1 MGFFNMINEQTDW
14 REKALKWKK
23 QLAWRATHDTLT
35 GLPNRM
41 LFIDRLS
48 LAVIQAQRERE
59 RAAVVVLNLD
69 GYKNV
74 VHRLGLQAGD
84 ELIKEVAAGLR
95 RRLRKGDTLARM
107 DRDEFLILLPRI
119 LRIPDAA
126 TSVTKVLEGLKSEPF
141 TIRGQQL
148 NITAS
153 AGVACYPENGD
164 QAEELIRCAD
174 IALYEAKQAGRNTHR
189 IYRPM

>member
-1 MGFFNMINEQTDW
+1 MTYEQTDW

-35 GLPNRM
+35 GLPNRV

-48 LAVIQAQRERE
+48 MAVIHAQRERE
-59 RAAVVVLNLD
+59 RAAVVILNLD

-74 VHRLGLQAGD
+74 VHLLGLRAGD
-84 ELIKEVAAGLR
+84 ELIKEVAAGLS
-95 RRLRKGDTLARM
+95 RRLRKGDTLARI

-119 LRIPDAA
+119 IRIPDAA
-126 TSVTKVLEGLKSEPF
+126 TAVTKTLEGLKSEPLI
-141 TIRGQQL
+141 IRGQQV

-174 IALYEAKQAGRNTHR
+174 IALYEAKQAGRDTHR
-189 IYRPM
+189 IYRPT

>member
-1 MGFFNMINEQTDW
+1 MTDEQTDW

-23 QLAWRATHDTLT
+23 QLAWRVTHDSLT

-48 LAVIQAQRERE
+48 MAIIQAQRERE
-59 RAAVVVLNLD
+59 RAAVVIINLD

-74 VHRLGLQAGD
+74 IHSLGLRAGD
-84 ELIKEVAAGLR
+84 ELIKEISTGLR

-107 DRDEFLILLPRI
+107 DMDEFLILLPRI
-119 LRIPDAA
+119 LRIPDAT
-126 TSVTKVLEGLKSEPF
+126 TSITKVLEGLKSEPF
-141 TIRGQQL
+141 IIRGQQL
-148 NITAS
+148 SITAS
-153 AGVACYPENGD
+153 AGISCYPENGD

-174 IALYEAKQAGRNTHR
+174 IALCDAKQAGKNTLR

>member
-1 MGFFNMINEQTDW
+1 MTDEQTDW

-35 GLPNRM
+35 GLPNRV

-48 LAVIQAQRERE
+48 MAIIQAQRERE
-59 RAAVVVLNLD
+59 RTAVVILNLD

-74 VHRLGLQAGD
+74 VHRFGLRAGD

-95 RRLRKGDTLARM
+95 RRLRKADTLARM

-119 LRIPDAA
+119 IRIPDAA
-126 TSVTKVLEGLKSEPF
+126 TALTKILDGLKSEPY
-141 TIRGQQL
+141 IIQGQQL
-148 NITAS
+148 DITAS

-174 IALYEAKQAGRNTHR
+174 VALYEAKQAGRNTHR
-189 IYRPM
+189 IYRAT

>member
-1 MGFFNMINEQTDW
+1 MTDEQNDW
-14 REKALKWKK
+14 REKALRWKK
-23 QLAWRATHDTLT
+23 QLAWRSTHDTLT
-35 GLPNRM
+35 GLPNRV

-48 LAVIQAQRERE
+48 MAIIQAQRERE
-59 RAAVVVLNLD
+59 RAAVVILNLD
-69 GYKNV
+69 EYRNV
-74 VHRLGLQAGD
+74 VHRFGLRAGD

-95 RRLRKGDTLARM
+95 RGLRKGDTLARM

-119 LRIPDAA
+119 LRISDAV
-126 TSVTKVLEGLKSEPF
+126 TVITKVMEGLKSALF
-141 TIRGQQL
+141 TIQGQRL
-148 NITAS
+148 DITAG

-174 IALYEAKQAGRNTHR
+174 IALYEAKQAGKNTHR

>member
-1 MGFFNMINEQTDW
+1 MTDENTDW

-23 QLAWRATHDTLT
+23 QLAWRATHDSLT

-48 LAVIQAQRERE
+48 MAIIHAQRERE
-59 RAAVVVLNLD
+59 RAAVVILNLD
-69 GYKNV
+69 GYKSV
-74 VHRLGLQAGD
+74 IHSLGLRAGD
-84 ELIKEVAAGLR
+84 ELIKEIAAELR

-107 DRDEFLILLPRI
+107 DMDEFLILLPRI

-126 TSVTKVLEGLKSEPF
+126 NTVAKVLESLKSESF
-141 TIRGQQL
+141 LIQGQQL

-153 AGVACYPENGD
+153 AGIACYPEHGD

-174 IALYEAKQAGRNTHR
+174 IALCEAKQAGRDTQR
-189 IYRPM
+189 IYKAM

>member
-1 MGFFNMINEQTDW
+1 MTDEQTNW

-23 QLAWRATHDTLT
+23 QLAWRATHDLLT
-35 GLPNRM
+35 GLPNRI

-48 LAVIQAQRERE
+48 MAIIQAQRERE
-59 RAAVVVLNLD
+59 RAAVVILNLD
-69 GYKNV
+69 GYKDV
-74 VHRLGLQAGD
+74 VHRLGFRAGD
-84 ELIKEVAAGLR
+84 ELIKEVTASLR

-107 DRDEFLILLPRI
+107 DRDDFLILLPRI

-126 TSVTKVLEGLKSEPF
+126 IAVTKALEGLKSAPYL
-141 TIRGQQL
+141 IQGQEL

-153 AGVACYPENGD
+153 AGIACYPENGD

-174 IALYEAKQAGRNTHR
+174 IALYEAKQAGRNTQR
-189 IYRPM
+189 FYRPM